1 MNEVEQVYLP
11 GGLQQD
17 ILAQVDSFFGSKTV
31 YKEMNIPYKRGFL
44 FTGMPGTGK
53 TMLIRQLIRHVYRM
67 HRAET
72 FYLAVTR
79 NTDAGDLGMLFDC
92 ASEKKPAL
100 LILEDIESLCNE
112 TKLSRSEVLAELD
125 GLSQRSGMLLI
136 ATANDPSRIDP
147 ALLHR
152 PSRFDR
158 VWTFPV
164 PDMALRTRY
173 IADQFIGI
181 DPHIIDYVASE
192 TEDWTMAYMKELR
205 NTAAILAIKDGLKAM
220 ESRHFKGAL
229 KLLRKQFVAG
239 KTGHADLQNHNGKVG
254 FGFNGQHE
262 NVDELS
268 IAAG

>member
-181 DPHIIDYVASE
+181 DPQIGRAHV
-192 TEDWTMAYMKELR
+192 
-205 NTAAILAIKDGLKAM
+205 
-220 ESRHFKGAL
+220 
-229 KLLRKQFVAG
+229 
-239 KTGHADLQNHNGKVG
+239 
-254 FGFNGQHE
+254 
-262 NVDELS
+262 
-268 IAAG
+268 